1 MKTVF
6 ISYSRDDLDFV
17 ENEIV
22 SGIEKINGVNC
33 WLDIHDIEAGAE
45 SFPDV
50 IKQGMEECF
59 IFLIML
65 SKSSMQKEWPLKELK
80 DAETLKTKDPSRKI
94 VLVNIDNSELIGEF
108 EKYKERDIIYWNVTY
123 QHQKLLNNIDRWN
136 RNKAESLMAEG
147 KRLEKSPQKDDIKK
161 AFLMFTR
168 SANMGLA
175 EAQSKVAYY
184 YKTGKDCVVEINLGE
199 ALNWCGMAYKQ
210 GFPGAASLMATI
222 SKEMGDN
229 ADFIRFH
236 KEAAECG
243 WKFSQFQLGKAY
255 YNNVIDGD
263 IIDAIFWLK
272 KAADQDQPDAIKL
285 LSHILR
291 KDFNNQDKLAKE
303 YLCKAEIKRDKM

>member
-22 SGIEKINGVNC
+22 SEIEKLNGINC

-50 IKQGMEECF
+50 IKQGLEECF

-65 SKSSMQKEWPLKELK
+65 SKSSMKKEWPLKELK
-80 DAETLKTKDPSRKI
+80 DAETYKAKDPSRKI

-108 EKYKERDIIYWNVTY
+108 EEYKERDIIYWNITY

-136 RNKAESLMAEG
+136 RNKAESLMEKG
-147 KRLEKSPQKDDIKK
+147 KRLEKSSQKDDIKR
-161 AFLMFTR
+161 AFLLFTMA
-168 SANMGLA
+168 ANMGLA

-184 YKTGKDCVVEINLGE
+184 YKTGKDSVVEKNLGE

-210 GFPGAASLMATI
+210 GFPPAASLMATI

-243 WKFSQFQLGKAY
+243 WRFSQFQLGKAY
-255 YNNVIDGD
+255 YNKVIDGD

-272 KAADQDQPDAIKL
+272 KAANQNQLDAIKL
-285 LSHILR
+285 LSHILS
-291 KDFNNQDKLAKE
+291 KDFKHQEELAKD
-303 YLCKAEIKRDKM
+303 YLRKAENNHKNN

>member
-22 SGIEKINGVNC
+22 SEIEKINGVNC

-50 IKQGMEECF
+50 IKQGMEDCF

-80 DAETLKTKDPSRKI
+80 DAETFKEKDPSRKI

-108 EKYKERDIIYWNVTY
+108 EEYKERDIIYWNTTY

-147 KRLEKSPQKDDIKK
+147 KKLEKLLQKDDIKR

-168 SANMGLA
+168 AANMGLA

-184 YKTGKDCVVEINLGE
+184 YKTGKDSVVEKDLGE

-272 KAADQDQPDAIKL
+272 KAANQNQPDAIKL
-285 LSHILR
+285 LGHILN
-291 KDFNNQDKLAKE
+291 KDFKHQEKLAKD
-303 YLCKAEIKRDKM
+303 YLCKAAKDSLNY

>member
-22 SGIEKINGVNC
+22 SEIEKLNGINC

-50 IKQGMEECF
+50 IKQGLEECF

-65 SKSSMQKEWPLKELK
+65 SKSSMKKEWPLKELK
-80 DAETLKTKDPSRKI
+80 DAETYKAKDPSRKI

-108 EKYKERDIIYWNVTY
+108 EEYKYRDIIFWNITY
-123 QHQKLLNNIDRWN
+123 QHQKLLNNIDHWN

-147 KRLEKSPQKDDIKK
+147 KRLEKTSQKDNIKR
-161 AFLMFTR
+161 AFNMFTLA
-168 SANMGLA
+168 ANMGLA

-184 YKTGKDCVVEINLGE
+184 YKTGKDSVVEKDLGE
-199 ALNWCGMAYKQ
+199 ALNWCGKAYKQ
-210 GFPGAASLMATI
+210 RFPGAASLMATI
-222 SKEMGDN
+222 SKEIGDN

-243 WKFSQFQLGKAY
+243 WKFSQYQIGRAY
-255 YNNVIDGD
+255 YNNVIEGD

-272 KAADQDQPDAIKL
+272 KAADQNQADAIKL
-285 LSHILR
+285 LSHILK
-291 KDFNNQDKLAKE
+291 KDFIHQEKLAKD
-303 YLCKAEIKRDKM
+303 YLCKAESNQNKK

>member
-22 SGIEKINGVNC
+22 SEIEKLNGVNC

-65 SKSSMQKEWPLKELK
+65 SKSSMKKEWPLKELK
-80 DAETLKTKDPSRKI
+80 DAETYKAKDPSRKI

-108 EKYKERDIIYWNVTY
+108 EEYKERDIIYWNITY

-136 RNKAESLMAEG
+136 RNKTESLMAEG
-147 KRLEKSPQKDDIKK
+147 KRLEKLSQKDDIKR
-161 AFLMFTR
+161 AFYMFTLA
-168 SANMGLA
+168 ANMGLA

-184 YKTGKDCVVEINLGE
+184 YKTGKDSVVEKDLGE
-199 ALNWCGMAYKQ
+199 ALNWCGKAYKQ

-222 SKEMGDN
+222 SKEIGDN

-243 WKFSQFQLGKAY
+243 WKFSQYQIGKAY

-272 KAADQDQPDAIKL
+272 KAANQNQPDAIKL

-291 KDFNNQDKLAKE
+291 KNFKHQEELAKE
-303 YLCKAEIKRDKM
+303 YSSKANNPKNK

>member
-22 SGIEKINGVNC
+22 NKIERINGVNC

-45 SFPDV
+45 SFPKV

-80 DAETLKTKDPSRKI
+80 DAETFKTKDPSRKI
-94 VLVNIDNSELIGEF
+94 VLVNIDNSELVGEF
-108 EKYKERDIIYWNVTY
+108 KEYKERDIIYWNITY

-136 RNKAESLMAEG
+136 RHKAESLMTEG
-147 KRLEKSPQKDDIKK
+147 KRLEELSQKNDIKR

-168 SANMGLA
+168 AANMGLA

-184 YKTGKDCVVEINLGE
+184 HKTGKGSVVEKDLGK
-199 ALNWCGMAYKQ
+199 ALKWCGMAYKQ

-243 WKFSQFQLGKAY
+243 WKFSQYQLGKAY
-255 YNNVIDGD
+255 YNKVIDGD

-272 KAADQDQPDAIKL
+272 KAANQNQPDAINL
-285 LSHILR
+285 LGHILS
-291 KDFNNQDKLAKE
+291 KDFKHQEELAKE
-303 YLCKAEIKRDKM
+303 YLSKATNLKNE

>member
-22 SGIEKINGVNC
+22 SEIEKLNGVNC

-65 SKSSMQKEWPLKELK
+65 SKSSMKKEWPLKELK
-80 DAETLKTKDPSRKI
+80 DAETYKAKDPSRKI

-108 EKYKERDIIYWNVTY
+108 EEYKERDIIYWNITY

-136 RNKAESLMAEG
+136 RNKTESLMAEG
-147 KRLEKSPQKDDIKK
+147 KRLEKLSQKDDIKR
-161 AFLMFTR
+161 AFYMFTLA
-168 SANMGLA
+168 ANMGLA

-184 YKTGKDCVVEINLGE
+184 YKTGKDSVVEKDLGE
-199 ALNWCGMAYKQ
+199 ALNWCGKAYKQ

-222 SKEMGDN
+222 SKEIGDN

-243 WKFSQFQLGKAY
+243 WKFSQYQLGKAY
-255 YNNVIDGD
+255 YNKVIDGD

-272 KAADQDQPDAIKL
+272 KAANQNQPDAIKL

-291 KDFNNQDKLAKE
+291 KNFKHQEGLAKE
-303 YLCKAEIKRDKM
+303 YSSKANNPKNK